1 MFDTLS
7 DRLTSVLSD
16 LRGKGRLS
24 ETDIDT
30 TCREIRI
37 ALLEAD
43 VALPV
48 VREFVRQV
56 KERAKGAE
64 VSEALNPAQQVVKIV
79 NEELV
84 GILGGETR
92 RLRFAKNPP
101 TVIML
106 AGLQGSG
113 KTTLAGKLALWLRK
127 QGHTPLLAACDLQRP
142 NAVTQLQIVGQRAEV
157 EVFAPEPGNGV
168 GDPVDV
174 ARRAIADAKARQ
186 YDVLVVDTAGRLGV
200 DEELMRQAA
209 DIRDAVSPDEILF
222 VLDAM
227 VGQDAVNTAEAF
239 RDGVGFTGV
248 VLTKLDGDARG
259 GAALSVR
266 QVTGEPILFASNGER
281 QDEFDVFHPD
291 RMASRIL
298 GMGDVLSLIEQAEQA
313 FDAGQAEAAARK
325 MGEGDFTLED
335 FLEQMQSVRKMGPI
349 ANILGMLPGAAAMKD
364 QLASV
369 DEKHL
374 DRVQAIIRG
383 MTPAE
388 REDPKIINGSRR
400 LRIANGSGVGVTDV
414 NQLVE
419 RFFEARKM
427 MKNMAGQFGL
437 GGLPGMGGGRKAAR
451 SARKGGKAARGPKT
465 MPAIAGIASE
475 SSSTRGQR
483 SVGSY
488 ETPGLNQLPPGLA
501 GLDQLPEGFDPGA
514 LTFPGNSGGGGNR
527 GSGGSGGG
535 KKGNKKRRK

>member
-1 MFDTLS
+1 VFDTLS

-127 QGHTPLLAACDLQRP
+127 QGHTPMLAACDLQRP

-174 ARRAIADAKARQ
+174 ARRAIADAKSRQ

-209 DIRDAVSPDEILF
+209 DIRDAVTPDEILF

-364 QLASV
+364 QLAGV

-437 GGLPGMGGGRKAAR
+437 AGMPGMGGGRKAAR

-514 LTFPGNSGGGGNR
+514 LTFPGNAGGGGGGR
-527 GSGGSGGG
+527 GSGGG